1 MMELRAML
9 ATAMELGVNLT
20 VAKTVFW
27 LAAGAFFYVYA
38 GYPLFLAIVGMFVR
52 RKRFEPDY
60 CPELTVLIAAYN
72 EEDAIE
78 KKLRQTLELDYP
90 AEKLEVLVLSDASTD
105 RTDEIVKSFP
115 DRRVRLVRMEERRG
129 KTHAQN
135 QGVRQ
140 ATGEVL
146 VFSDATAIYH
156 AQALRYLACN
166 YRDPKVGAVSG
177 RYKYFDP
184 GDQSPTGLGSSAFW
198 NYENLIKTMQSRI
211 RTITGCCGCIYS
223 VRKAAYTD
231 LAEDVISDLVQ
242 PLHVIQKGYRVGFE
256 DRALAYEETTKSTGE
271 EFRMRVR
278 VVTRAMRGLLS
289 VSPLLEPW
297 KFGWVSF
304 QLWSH
309 KALRWMVPLMLLLL
323 LAGNVAL
330 LSVSFY
336 RWTLAAQLLFYGAAI
351 LTALLPL
358 HRLWKPLGL
367 PLFFCTLN
375 AAALVGI
382 IELCR
387 GRKYVTWQTVRA
399 RR

>member
-1 MMELRAML
+1 ML
-9 ATAMELGVNLT
+9 TTAIEFGVNLT
-20 VAKTVFW
+20 AAKVVFW
-27 LAAGAFFYVYA
+27 LAVGALFYVYA
-38 GYPLFLAIVGMFVR
+38 GYPLLLAMVGAFA
-52 RKRFEPDY
+52 RKRRFEPDY
-60 CPELTVLIAAYN
+60 YPALTVLIAAYN

-78 KKLRQTLELDYP
+78 KKLRQTLALEYP
-90 AEKLEVLVLSDASTD
+90 ADKLEVLVLSDASTD
-105 RTDEIVKSFP
+105 RTDEIVKNFP
-115 DRRVRLVRMEERRG
+115 DNRVRLVRMEERRG
-129 KTHAQN
+129 KTYAQN

-140 ATGEVL
+140 AKGEVL

-211 RTITGCCGCIYS
+211 MTITGCCGCIYS
-223 VRKAAYTD
+223 VRKTAYTD

-242 PLHVIQKGYRVGFE
+242 PLHVIQKGYRVRFE

-297 KFGWVSF
+297 RHGWVSF

-309 KALRWMVPLMLLLL
+309 KVLRWMVPLMLLVLL
-323 LAGNVAL
+323 GANLAL
-330 LSVSFY
+330 LNVPFY
-336 RWTLAAQLLFYGAAI
+336 RWVLATQLFFYAGAI

-358 HRLWKPLGL
+358 HRIWKPLGL

-375 AAALVGI
+375 AAALVGL